1 MSPITPPTLTRLDP
15 AYPLLWRDVDTVQFG
30 LEGRV
35 LVPLT
40 EPWVEPLL
48 QAMRNGFRRAS
59 FDVVA
64 HAAGAP
70 RAAARELLATLRP
83 VLCTDGPA
91 LPPIWIE
98 SINIADSRVGARV
111 ESALVDEG
119 FTTTHRADPNA
130 AGIVLVHGAA
140 SAQQLSRYLREDLT
154 HLPVAFE
161 PGGTTVGPLVIPGRT
176 ACLACRDAHERDR
189 DPAWPGMHAQLVAA
203 TSAPIRAA
211 SAAEAAGLVA
221 RILTEP
227 GNAKRTKSVRISPD
241 GRRVWRAVTLHEE
254 CRCREQ
260 SFRSPEG
267 TATVVDLLDQPHA
280 TTKDQASARRA

>member
-48 QAMRNGFRRAS
+48 QAMRTGFRRAS
-59 FDVVA
+59 FDVIA

-70 RAAARELLATLRP
+70 RDAARALLTTLRP
-83 VLCTDGPA
+83 ILRTDAPV

-98 SINIADSRVGARV
+98 SVNIADSRVEARV

-119 FTTTHRADPNA
+119 FATANRAAPGA
-130 AGIVLVHGAA
+130 AGVVLVHGAA
-140 SAQQLSRYLREDLT
+140 SAQQLARYLRDDLT

-161 PGGTTVGPLVIPGRT
+161 PGGTIVGPLVIPGRT

-189 DPAWPGMHAQLVAA
+189 DAAWPSMHAQLVAA
-203 TSAPIRAA
+203 TSTPITAA
-211 SAAEAAGLVA
+211 RVAEAAGLVA

-227 GNAKRTKSVRISPD
+227 GNAKRTKSVRIRPD

-254 CRCREQ
+254 CQCREQ
-260 SFRSPEG
+260 SFQSPAG
-267 TATVVDLLDQPHA
+267 TATAVAPFVQPSA
-280 TTKDQASARRA
+280 TMTDPAFARRA